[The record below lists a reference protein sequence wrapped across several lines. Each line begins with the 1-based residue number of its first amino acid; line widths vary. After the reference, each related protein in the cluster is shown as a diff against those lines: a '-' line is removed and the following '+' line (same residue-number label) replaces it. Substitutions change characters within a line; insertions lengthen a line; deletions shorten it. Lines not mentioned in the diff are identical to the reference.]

1 MITKELFGYVDGK
14 QADLYTLKNENGMTV
29 KVSTYGGILVSV
41 IVPDK
46 DGGFRDVVLGYDTLE
61 EYVQND
67 GYLSATVGRFANRI
81 ALGKFTLNEK
91 EYQVTVNNGRNSLHG
106 GTGFS
111 SKIWDAKVMGEVLE
125 LTYVSPDGE
134 DGYPGTM
141 TAKVRFTVDNTNC
154 LHIVYDATCYA
165 DTICNLTNH
174 AYFNLH
180 GGTKPMLSHQLWL
193 NAEQYTATDE
203 ELIPTGDVPVEGT
216 AYDFRTPRAVGEA
229 IYDNNFV
236 LQNNACG
243 PQASVYE
250 KESGIY
256 MVMFTDLPDVQ
267 VYSSTMLTDRQGKNG
282 CRYGLGY
289 GLCLETQLPPYA
301 PNRPGT
307 EGWLLKAGERW
318 KSETVYQFSV
328 K

>member
-1 MITKELFGYVDGK
+1 MSVEVQKTGVFSGGKEIEKFILKSQDTTAVILSYGAVIQSLIYKGVD
-14 QADLYTLKNENGMTV
+14 T
-29 KVSTYGGILVSV
+29 
-41 IVPDK
+41 
-46 DGGFRDVVLGYDTLE
+46 VLGYDTVE
-61 EYVQND
+61 
-67 GYLSATVGRFANRI
+67 GYINNSTYQGSVVGRYVGRI
-81 ALGKFTLNEK
+81 KHGKFTHNGV
-91 EYQVTVNNGRNSLHG
+91 EYQLALNANGKHHTHG
-106 GTGFS
+106 GFIGFNR
-111 SKIWDAKVMGEVLE
+111 KVWDAKVLGEVLE

-154 LHIVYDATCYA
+154 LHIVYDATSDA

-180 GGTKPMLSHQLWL
+180 GGTKPMLSHQLWI

-236 LQNNACG
+236 LQNTACG
-243 PQASVYE
+243 PQATVYE

-282 CRYGLGY
+282 GRYGLGY
-289 GLCLETQLPPYA
+289 GLCLETQLPPNC
-301 PNRPGT
+301 PNREETGR
-307 EGWLLKAGERW
+307 WLLKAGERW
-318 KSETVYQFSV
+318 TSETVYQFSV